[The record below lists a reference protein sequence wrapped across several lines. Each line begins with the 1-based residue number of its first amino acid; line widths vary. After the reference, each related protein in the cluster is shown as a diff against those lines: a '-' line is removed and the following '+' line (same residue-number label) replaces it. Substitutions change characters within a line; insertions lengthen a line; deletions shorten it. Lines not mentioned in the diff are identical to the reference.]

1 MFALVSS
8 TGIISPELILTNG
21 ISITTNLIKS
31 IKYLSEISYHDNE
44 LNNLIFTSDILEDIG
59 IIKNFIEDMYL
70 KKNLCKT
77 VKICIENLNQSLMN
91 LEYNINSI
99 TFKIENH
106 KKLWFNYFRSY
117 NISEEKR
124 LIPILMKQMYHRFNM
139 LIEISKII

>member
-8 TGIISPELILTNG
+8 TSIISPELILTNG

-31 IKYLSEISYHDNE
+31 IKYLSEISYNDNE
-44 LNNLIFTSDILEDIG
+44 LSDLIFTSDILEDIG

-99 TFKIENH
+99 TSKIENH
-106 KKLWFNYFRSY
+106 KNLWFKYFRSY